1 MKKLLSLFLALA
13 LAIAAVYIVLSTY
26 DDSRPSSGADNDLS
40 SSSFSPLC
48 IYNANSITA
57 TLTDLSYEPGKDLDA
72 TFHVEN
78 TSEHEV
84 YFEIDGCVLDGASFP
99 LTMYWY
105 TISAGT
111 SGDCDLALDNR
122 DIAKY
127 GIDDLH
133 QVKFKLS
140 IYDTVAEDTLDEFW
154 SDDIIIDG
162 SDYTFP
168 LSADS
173 YECVYDRDGIKLY
186 DLGAIGNDA
195 CALVYNGRDSDVMLT
210 PLSVSFDG
218 VMDSDFVSW
227 GQFVFSHTYYIL
239 PIECDDDISALTTA
253 KFSIW
258 VYSSENGTNA
268 FLYETDPIEL
278 KLQ

>member
-1 MKKLLSLFLALA
+1 MKKLLSFFLAMTLFLTMTACDSSDVA
-13 LAIAAVYIVLSTY
+13 
-26 DDSRPSSGADNDLS
+26 DDSAVTKNLS
-40 SSSFSPLC
+40 LEV
-48 IYNANSITA
+48 YNANSITA
-57 TLTDLSYEPGKDLDA
+57 TLTDLSYKPGKDLNA

-78 TSEHEV
+78 TSEHEI
-84 YFEIDGCVLDGASFP
+84 YFELDGCVLDGASFP

-105 TISAGT
+105 TVSAGT
-111 SGDCDLALDNR
+111 SCDCDLALDNR

-127 GIDDLH
+127 GINELH

-154 SDDIIIDG
+154 SDDIVIDE
-162 SDYTFP
+162 SDFTFP
-168 LSADS
+168 LSVDS
-173 YECVYDRDGIKLY
+173 YECVYDRDEIKLY
-186 DLGAIGNDA
+186 NLGAIGNDA
-195 CALVYNGRDSDVMLT
+195 CVLVYNGKDSDVMLT

-218 VMDSDFVSW
+218 VMDPDFVSW

-239 PIECDDDISALTTA
+239 PIECDDDISSVTTT

-258 VYSSENGTNA
+258 VYSSENGKNK

-278 KLQ
+278 ALK